1 MRTICQTT
9 TPDLATGHR
18 FRSGCG
24 THRAWPTDTGRVLAE
39 TQWMV
44 MSDSW
49 AVLFGGPSPEHEI
62 SILTGLQSERVLAAA
77 GESVLP
83 IYWAPA
89 GGWYLV
95 PPESEAKDYLEGVPT
110 GSRAIDVRLGE
121 KPGLFVRKRFGEDQL
136 EPQAVLVTLHGGIGE
151 GGGAAALFSLLG
163 IPATGSSLFA
173 GAVGMD
179 KLAFGGLLGTAGI
192 PSLPRELLSATR
204 EPSFAGPYI
213 VKPRFGG
220 SSIGIEIVDDIAAA
234 RAIGKA
240 STHLRAGAVLEPYR
254 PELADLNIAFR
265 TFPQLEVTQ
274 LERPLRGVA
283 SESGLYSYAEKYL
296 SGGAGSE
303 AGLTSAPR
311 ELPATVAPGVAERAA
326 ELAKQVA
333 EVTGLT
339 GIVRVDLL
347 LDEAAG
353 ELFVNEVNSIPG
365 AMSLYLWAPQ
375 ASAAQVLK
383 DALVEARDKRF
394 VLPTAG
400 FGSGAALRAA
410 GGIAGKLVGLDGP
423 RG

>member
-1 MRTICQTT
+1 MSV
-9 TPDLATGHR
+9 
-18 FRSGCG
+18 SG
-24 THRAWPTDTGRVLAE
+24 T
-39 TQWMV
+39 
-44 MSDSW
+44 W

-62 SILTGLQSERVLAAA
+62 SILTGLQSERVLTAA
-77 GESVLP
+77 GDTVLP
-83 IYWAPA
+83 IYWAPS
-89 GGWYLV
+89 GGFYLV
-95 PPESEAKDYLEGVPT
+95 PSATEAKDYLEGVPT
-110 GSRAIDVRLGE
+110 GSKAVEVRLGE
-121 KPGLFVRKRFGEDQL
+121 KSGLFVKKRFGEDQL
-136 EPQAVLVTLHGGIGE
+136 EPEAVLVTLHGGVGE

-192 PSLPRELLSATR
+192 PSLPRELLSQTR

-220 SSIGIEIVDDIAAA
+220 SSIGIEIVEDIAAA

-240 STHLRAGAVLEPYR
+240 STHLKVGAVLEPYR
-254 PELADLNIAFR
+254 PELVDLNIAFR
-265 TFPQLEVTQ
+265 TYPTLETTQ
-274 LERPLRGVA
+274 LEKPLRGGSA
-283 SESGLYSYAEKYL
+283 ESGLYSYAEKYL
-296 SGGAGSE
+296 AGSAGSE

-311 ELPATVAPGVAERAA
+311 ELPAKVAPGIAERAD
-326 ELAKQVA
+326 ELARQVA

-339 GIVRVDLL
+339 GVARVDLL

-375 ASAAQVLK
+375 QPAATVLR
-383 DALVEARDKRF
+383 DALIEARDKRF
-394 VLPTAG
+394 QLPAAG

>member
-1 MRTICQTT
+1 
-9 TPDLATGHR
+9 
-18 FRSGCG
+18 
-24 THRAWPTDTGRVLAE
+24 
-39 TQWMV
+39 
-44 MSDSW
+44 MSTSW
-49 AVLFGGPSPEHEI
+49 AILFGGPSPEHEI
-62 SILTGLQSERVLAAA
+62 SILTGLQSERVLRAA
-77 GESVLP
+77 GEDVQP
-83 IYWAPA
+83 IYWAPS

-95 PPESEAKDYLEGVPT
+95 PPKTEAKDYLEGVPA
-110 GSRAIDVRLGE
+110 GSKAIEVRISDN
-121 KPGLFVRKRFGEDQL
+121 PGLFIKKRFGEDQL
-136 EPQAVLVTLHGGIGE
+136 EPAAVLVCLHGGVGE

-179 KLAFGGLLGTAGI
+179 KLAFGGLIGTAGI
-192 PSLPRELLSATR
+192 PSLARELLSATR

-240 STHLRAGAVLEPYR
+240 SVHLRAGAVLEPYR
-254 PELADLNIAFR
+254 PDLVDLNIAFR
-265 TFPQLEVTQ
+265 THPQLEVTQ
-274 LERPLRGVA
+274 LERPLRGGS

-296 SGGAGSE
+296 SGGEGAE
-303 AGLTSAPR
+303 AGFMSAPR
-311 ELPATVAPGVAERAA
+311 ELPAVVAPGIAEHAA
-326 ELAKQVA
+326 ELARRVA

-339 GIVRVDLL
+339 GIARVDLL
-347 LDEAAG
+347 LDEATG

-375 ASAAQVLK
+375 ASAAQVLT

-394 VLPTAG
+394 VMPASG